1 VTLLDPGWLDKEFR
15 DWRDQEAKEFTRETG
30 IEVKLLE
37 APEGAEEQLTLWRKL
52 LESGAPLPDV
62 YAIDVYWP
70 PLLSEYFIDLK
81 PYVAPDLAGD
91 FPSLVANDTVDGKL
105 VAMPYHFDTGLLFYR
120 TDLLKEYG
128 YSDPPATWDDL
139 GKMAARIQAGE
150 RAKGKK
156 DFWGYVWQGARY
168 EALTCNALEWQ
179 ASEGGGRIVE
189 RDKTISVNNPRAI
202 HAWERAA
209 RWVGSISPPGVVAYK
224 EWDTLNIWRSG
235 NAAFMRNWP
244 ASYLVSKAQNSAVAG
259 KFGIAL
265 LPGGKAGR
273 ASALGGA
280 SLSVSRYSRNPR
292 DAAEL
297 VRFLCRRD
305 TQFRRSLVT
314 TQPPTLPELYEE
326 PEVLKADPHFA
337 LLKQAQASTIVVR
350 PSAETGK
357 NYTAVSEA
365 YFNAVYSVLTGQKKA
380 ETAAAELET
389 KLIQITGFKK
399 RAPGA
404 EVLSTAKQFAPSR

>member
-1 VTLLDPGWLDKEFR
+1 
-15 DWRDQEAKEFTRETG
+15 
-30 IEVKLLE
+30 
-37 APEGAEEQLTLWRKL
+37 
-52 LESGAPLPDV
+52 
-62 YAIDVYWP
+62 
-70 PLLSEYFIDLK
+70 
-81 PYVAPDLAGD
+81 
-91 FPSLVANDTVDGKL
+91 
-105 VAMPYHFDTGLLFYR
+105 
-120 TDLLKEYG
+120 
-128 YSDPPATWDDL
+128 
-139 GKMAARIQAGE
+139 
-150 RAKGKK
+150 
-156 DFWGYVWQGARY
+156 
-168 EALTCNALEWQ
+168 
-179 ASEGGGRIVE
+179 
-189 RDKTISVNNPRAI
+189 
-202 HAWERAA
+202 
-209 RWVGSISPPGVVAYK
+209 
-224 EWDTLNIWRSG
+224 
-235 NAAFMRNWP
+235 MRNWP

-380 ETAAAELET
+380 ATAAAELET
-389 KLIQITGFKK
+389 KLVQITGFKK

-404 EVLSTAKQFAPSR
+404 DAVSTAQQFAPAR